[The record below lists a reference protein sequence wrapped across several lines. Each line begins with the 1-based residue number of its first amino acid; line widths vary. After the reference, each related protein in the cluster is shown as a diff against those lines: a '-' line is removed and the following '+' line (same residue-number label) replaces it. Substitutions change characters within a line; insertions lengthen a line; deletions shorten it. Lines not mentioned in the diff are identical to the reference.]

1 MASVIDRHTITAT
14 LDPLDITLDV
24 IEGSLSLDESRAP
37 YAEMDLVAAFPTDEE
52 LLLIDITA
60 QPLRISGEIRQDFGI
75 IWSLATL
82 TAAGGNS
89 VSNITDFGGVSPS
102 SITNRLFGSW
112 NPLARPSQV
121 RPFDLYV
128 TERSIDN
135 NERQIRFRAT
145 SDESRMITDTLVA
158 TSSLDPG
165 TTTIPTIVQSVLDR
179 YDAELEAGYATGDV
193 EEADATIWEP
203 GHKAWDYLDA
213 FLEAASLRIWADEIG
228 RWYLTGRQ
236 TASPGHLN
244 ITPTN
249 AMLSHVDSMA
259 YDASVWYDAVVIE
272 YRWVD
277 AIGDNQVAYDVAG
290 NTIPRSALT
299 LRKDDTVFPGPGA
312 AQGILDRVQGRG
324 RIIDVDAVSRY
335 NANPGQAVTITPP
348 TGFDQEGFLVSVL
361 WRFPDS
367 QMTLVSR
374 NLTTR
379 PVTTWLS
386 PLLGLFSVSDLTDI
400 GGNSVA
406 SLTAIPGDDLTAI
419 TLELADISTGVEW
432 DELSVG
438 VSWDTFLES

>member
-1 MASVIDRHTITAT
+1 MASVIDRHTITASI
-14 LDPLDITLDV
+14 DPLDIELQV
-24 IEGSLSLDESRAP
+24 IGGSFSLDESRAP
-37 YAEMDLVAAFPTDEE
+37 YAEMNLTAAFPTDEE
-52 LLLIDITA
+52 LELIDITA
-60 QPLRISGEIRQDFGI
+60 QPLRISGQIRQDFGI

-89 VSNITDFGGVSPS
+89 VANITDFGGVSPS

-121 RPFDLYV
+121 RAFDLYV

-135 NERQIRFRAT
+135 NKRELTFKAT
-145 SDESRMITDTLVA
+145 SDESRMIMDSLVAESSFDPETVSIPTLV
-158 TSSLDPG
+158 
-165 TTTIPTIVQSVLDR
+165 QNVLDR
-179 YDAELEAGYATGDV
+179 YDAELEAGWSTGNVV
-193 EEADATIWEP
+193 EAEATIWEP

-228 RWYLTGRQ
+228 RWYLTERQ
-236 TASPGHLN
+236 TTTPGHLN

-249 AMLSHVDSMA
+249 TMISHVDSMV
-259 YDASVWYDAVVIE
+259 YDPNLWYDAVVIE

-277 AIGDNQVAYDVAG
+277 ALGENQVAYDAAG
-290 NTIPRSALT
+290 NTVPRSALT
-299 LRKDDTVFPGPGA
+299 LRKDDTAYPGPGA

-324 RIIDVDAVSRY
+324 RVIDVDAVSRY

-348 TGFDQEGFLVSVL
+348 TGFDQNGFLVSVE
-361 WRFPDS
+361 WRFPDAEMS
-367 QMTLVSR
+367 LVSR

-386 PLLGLFSVSDLTDI
+386 PLLALFSVSDLTDI

-406 SLTAIPGDDLTAI
+406 NLTAIPGDDLTAI
-419 TLELADISTGVEW
+419 TYALQDESTGVEW